1 MYPNRE
7 QATLISKHFGCVRWI
22 YNWALAAK
30 AKAWADS
37 KKQLSRYDLSEQLP
51 ILKKATETEWLKEV
65 NAQSLQQSIVHLE
78 LAFDR
83 FFKEK
88 KGYPKFKSK
97 RDNHQSF
104 AVPQSTEVDFE
115 SQSIYLPKIGWVR
128 LALSRTF
135 KGQVKK
141 VTVSRT
147 PTGKHFV
154 SVLVDDGKNLPAQK
168 TYSEK
173 TTIGIDVGLTHFAT
187 LSTGEKIDNPR
198 HLNKALRRLASA
210 QRHLSRKQ
218 KGSKNRSKQ
227 RIKVARIHERVT
239 NCRKDFLHKLSTR
252 LVRENQALAFE
263 TLNIKGMMSNHRLA
277 RHITDVAWGTF
288 GFFCGY
294 KAA

>member
-30 AKAWADS
+30 TKAWADS
-37 KKQLSRYDLSEQLP
+37 KKRVSRYDLDKQLP
-51 ILKKATETEWLKEV
+51 ILKKTTETEWLKEV
-65 NAQSLQQSIVHLE
+65 NAQSLQQAIVHLE
-78 LAFDR
+78 LAFDK

-104 AVPQSTEVDFE
+104 SVPQSTEVDFE
-115 SQSIYLPKIGWVR
+115 SQSIYLPKIGWAR

-135 KGQVKK
+135 NGQAKT

-154 SVLVDDGKNLPAQK
+154 SVLVDDGKGFPAQK

-173 TTIGIDVGLTHFAT
+173 TTIGIDVGLAHFAT

-210 QRHLSRKQ
+210 QRHLARKQ
-218 KGSKNRSKQ
+218 KGSKNRNKQ

-263 TLNIKGMMSNHRLA
+263 TLNIKGMIQNRKLA
-277 RHITDVAWGTF
+277 RHISDVAWGMF
-288 GFFCGY
+288 GEFL
-294 KAA
+294 